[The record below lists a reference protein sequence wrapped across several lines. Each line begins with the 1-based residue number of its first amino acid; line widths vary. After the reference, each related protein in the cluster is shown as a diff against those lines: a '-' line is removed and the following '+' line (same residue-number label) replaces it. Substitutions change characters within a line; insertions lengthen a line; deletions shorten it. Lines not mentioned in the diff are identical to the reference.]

1 MHMIR
6 GFEKQGFPKRRFEFL
21 LILSAGVAA
30 AWINTAAAKDVY
42 TWTDEDGV
50 THYTDTPPDSTVS
63 ETITVEDA
71 YQPGTAGAYPPA
83 SGSENEAAVSAS
95 DVEGEIP
102 TSAAQKRREEMAKT
116 RKERREEQEKTDI
129 LCEKYRQRLEQVEPA
144 RRVFYADESGE
155 YVRMDDDQRIGLVE
169 ESKDFIAKYCE

>member
-1 MHMIR
+1 MIR

-71 YQPGTAGAYPPA
+71 YQP
-83 SGSENEAAVSAS
+83 
-95 DVEGEIP
+95 
-102 TSAAQKRREEMAKT
+102 
-116 RKERREEQEKTDI
+116 
-129 LCEKYRQRLEQVEPA
+129 
-144 RRVFYADESGE
+144 
-155 YVRMDDDQRIGLVE
+155 
-169 ESKDFIAKYCE
+169 